1 MSDEWALINID
12 EKMARRHGIPAKLPI
27 PKGEIEGL
35 ADTGLPP
42 EKVKKWMQTF
52 LQTMGPTLR
61 QSEPAL
67 AARYEAF
74 LGKAD
79 HWKKAEEAFAKG
91 DVPKAISALKL
102 VVAVDKEDH
111 AARMNLASALASSG
125 DHAKAMEHLKAIR
138 PTFEG
143 EPDYHVTCSHVHLA
157 GKDRDAA
164 VGELVLALEAKPDH
178 QAALD
183 MMKQLGVLAAIYEN
197 PRDASSLTYVR
208 ADSLVPWIEEVWSQE
223 ERDASYLLEQINY
236 HSSEERWNVVLAAA
250 ERGLKLGRLESGDD
264 ERFVRAKAN
273 ALRRMGRADEAL
285 ALTQTWAAGHGQ
297 SAGALV
303 ELARAEKIVGKD
315 FNASIDRALEADPG
329 DLEALDIKFWPED
342 RGDLEQVAAALPK
355 LQSFVEAHPVAGALR
370 SLARAKLVVGAT
382 DEALE
387 LFKRAVGL
395 APTDDSLRSE
405 WWVEL
410 TKAHRTPELITDAE
424 QLKDLRT
431 HDWKLRWSEAE
442 AYAAQAQNDQ
452 AYACFV
458 ALNADESLL
467 VDVRKR
473 AKRAA
478 EHIRG
483 GNKS

>member
-27 PKGEIEGL
+27 PKAEIEGL
-35 ADTGLPP
+35 ADSGLPP

-61 QSEPAL
+61 QSEPQL
-67 AARYEAF
+67 AARYDAF

-125 DHAKAMEHLKAIR
+125 DHGKALEHLKAIR
-138 PTFEG
+138 ETFEG

-157 GKDRDAA
+157 AKDRDAA

-183 MMKQLGVLAAIYEN
+183 MMKQLGVLAALYED

-208 ADSLVPWIEEVWSQE
+208 ADSIVPWIEEVWSQKD
-223 ERDASYLLEQINY
+223 RDAGYLLEQIGY
-236 HSSEERWNVVLAAA
+236 HASEERWNVVLSAA
-250 ERGLKLGRLESGDD
+250 ERGLKLGED
-264 ERFVRAKAN
+264 ERFVRARVN
-273 ALRRMGRADEAL
+273 ALRRTGRPDEAL
-285 ALTQTWAAGHGQ
+285 TFAQAWADAHPQ
-297 SAGALV
+297 SAGSLV
-303 ELARAEKIVGKD
+303 ELARAQKVMGKD
-315 FNASIDRALEADPG
+315 FNSSLDRALEVDPG
-329 DLEALDIKFWPED
+329 ELEALDLKFWPED

-355 LQSFVEAHPVAGALR
+355 LQSFVEAHPVSGALR
-370 SLARAKLVVGAT
+370 SLARAKLVTGAV
-382 DEALE
+382 DEALD
-387 LFKRAVGL
+387 LFKRAVDL

-410 TKAHRTPELITDAE
+410 TKAHRTPELIADATS
-424 QLKDLRT
+424 LGDLRT

-442 AYAAQAQNDQ
+442 AYAAQAHNDQ

-478 EHIRG
+478 EHIRSG
-483 GNKS
+483 AKS